1 MRENMTDD
9 IDRII
14 EQWNRE
20 RPDLDVAPMALIGRL
35 GRLREVI
42 YREQEKVFA
51 TFGLNS
57 AGFDVLATLRRHG
70 APYALS
76 PGALM
81 ESMMITS
88 GTVTNRIDQLE
99 KAGLVS
105 REPNPEDRRS
115 MIVALTPQGLTLI
128 NEAVAAHVENQH
140 RLVAG
145 LSPEERAA
153 FNNLAQAFLDVVERP
168 GHEEHYFTRSKS
180 KTAQAQ

>member
-1 MRENMTDD
+1 MSEKTPDD
-9 IDRII
+9 IDRIVA
-14 EQWNRE
+14 QWNRE

-35 GRLREVI
+35 GRLREKIV
-42 YREQEKVFA
+42 REQEKVFGR
-51 TFGLNS
+51 FGLNS

-81 ESMMITS
+81 DSMMITS

-115 MIVALTPQGLTLI
+115 MIVALTPEGLRLI
-128 NEAVAAHVENQH
+128 DEAVTAHVENQH
-140 RLVAG
+140 RIVGPLSSDERMALNALLSSFLGG
-145 LSPEERAA
+145 LASG
-153 FNNLAQAFLDVVERP
+153 D
-168 GHEEHYFTRSKS
+168 G
-180 KTAQAQ
+180 

>member
-1 MRENMTDD
+1 MNEKTPDD

-14 EQWNRE
+14 AQWNRE
-20 RPDLDVAPMALIGRL
+20 RPELDVAPMALIGRL
-35 GRLREVI
+35 GRLREKIV
-42 YREQEKVFA
+42 REQEKVFA
-51 TFGLNS
+51 RFGLNS

-81 ESMMITS
+81 DSMMITS

-115 MIVALTPQGLTLI
+115 MIVALTPAGLKLI
-128 NEAVAAHVENQH
+128 DEAVAAHVANQH
-140 RLVAG
+140 RLVAPLTAEDQASLNG
-145 LSPEERAA
+145 LLTRY
-153 FNNLAQAFLDVVERP
+153 LAGLAH
-168 GHEEHYFTRSKS
+168 HEE
-180 KTAQAQ
+180 

>member
-1 MRENMTDD
+1 MDD
-9 IDRII
+9 VDRIV

-20 RPDLDVAPMALIGRL
+20 RPELDVAPMALIGRL
-35 GRLREVI
+35 GRLREFLFK
-42 YREQEKVFA
+42 EQEKVFA
-51 TFGLNS
+51 AFGLNS

-81 ESMMITS
+81 DSMMITS

-105 REPNPEDRRS
+105 RETNPEDRRGQ
-115 MIVALTPQGLTLI
+115 IVRLTPEGLALI
-128 NEAVAAHVENQH
+128 DEAVTAHVENQH

-145 LSPEERAA
+145 LSEDERATLEA
-153 FNNLAQAFLDVVERP
+153 LTRAFLKGLEN
-168 GHEEHYFTRSKS
+168 
-180 KTAQAQ
+180 